1 MLEKILRKMFGDKN
15 TRDLNKYL
23 PQVQLINQI
32 YEGLAQ
38 YDDDQLRER
47 VAEIKQEIAEKLS
60 DLREKLEE
68 LEIRYREEEDE
79 GERNRIDI
87 QIDETKKALK
97 TLTKSI
103 LDDYLPEVYAIVKDT
118 CRRLVGKTLWCEG
131 MKLYGIWFL
140 LMCN

>member
-15 TRDLNKYL
+15 TRDLNKYI

-68 LEIRYREEEDE
+68 LEIR
-79 GERNRIDI
+79 
-87 QIDETKKALK
+87 
-97 TLTKSI
+97 
-103 LDDYLPEVYAIVKDT
+103 
-118 CRRLVGKTLWCEG
+118 
-131 MKLYGIWFL
+131 
-140 LMCN
+140 

>member
-1 MLEKILRKMFGDKN
+1 MFGDKN

-47 VAEIKQEIAEKLS
+47 VAEIKKEIAEKLS

-79 GERNRIDI
+79 TERNRIDI

-97 TLTKSI
+97 TLTKST

-118 CRRLVGKTLWCEG
+118 CRRLVGKTFIVRGHEVV
-131 MKLYGIWFL
+131 
-140 LMCN
+140 